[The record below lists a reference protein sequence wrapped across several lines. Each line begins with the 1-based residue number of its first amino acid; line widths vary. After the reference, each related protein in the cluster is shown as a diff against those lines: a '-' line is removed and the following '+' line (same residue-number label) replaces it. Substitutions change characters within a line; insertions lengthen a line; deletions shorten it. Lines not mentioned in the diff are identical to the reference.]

1 MENIKQ
7 IAIMLKISLS
17 LLGSYYKYKKKPKYS
32 FFIIKFANG
41 TSEIVLYKDAY
52 RLQNSIVC
60 YNMHIFNKVQKDD
73 MLFDLDDWSQCLG
86 KLIPVWNFRT
96 LYSFIKLCKKREK
109 REYLYE
115 YSLII
120 ENRKLKK
127 FLKNKVIK

>member
-1 MENIKQ
+1 MENIKY
-7 IAIMLKISLS
+7 IILFIRS
-17 LLGSYYKYKKKPKYS
+17 SYVMVSSYFKYKKKPKYS
-32 FFIIKFANG
+32 FFIIEFANK
-41 TSEIVLYKDAY
+41 TSEIVLYKNAY
-52 RLQNSIVC
+52 TLRNSIVC

-73 MLFDLDDWSQCLG
+73 MLFDLDDWSQCLD
-86 KLIPVWNFRT
+86 KLIPIWNFRT
-96 LYSFIKLCKKREK
+96 LYNFIKLCKKREK